1 MKAKEPLDI
10 PSILESL
17 ATAVK
22 SGETTLEDAAL
33 ELYRANFTSSIDI
46 GKTKEL
52 LKL

>member
-17 ATAVK
+17 TTAVK

-33 ELYRANFTSSIDI
+33 ELYQAGWTPSIDPD
-46 GKTKEL
+46 KTKSL